1 LQGAD
6 IVKFIKSS
14 RIRWYGHDERVKNQ
28 RIPKQ
33 IAVAKREGT
42 RKRGRPRKRWK
53 DEVEEDLNIMGV
65 KMGVRRPG
73 IVGNGGRLYRK
84 PRSTTDCSAGE
95 ERRS

>member
-6 IVKFIKSS
+6 IVKFITSS
-14 RIRWYGHDERVKNQ
+14 RIRWYGHDERMKNQ

-53 DEVEEDLNIMGV
+53 DEAEENMNIMGV
-65 KMGVRRPG
+65 KNGRAVARDRQKCRK
-73 IVGNGGRLYRK
+73 IVLQAKVHNGLY
-84 PRSTTDCSAGE
+84 C
-95 ERRS
+95 